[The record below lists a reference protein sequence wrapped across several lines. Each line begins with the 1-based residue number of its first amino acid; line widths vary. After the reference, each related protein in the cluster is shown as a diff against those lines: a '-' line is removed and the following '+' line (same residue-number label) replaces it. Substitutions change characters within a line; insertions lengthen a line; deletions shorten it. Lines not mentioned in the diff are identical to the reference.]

1 MTQFPR
7 TITLAALFAA
17 LLALPALAGDSH
29 AGAFTERGHHGG
41 AMRCLRAADLT
52 DTQKTDIKALFDAAR
67 PGFEADVAAIRAA
80 RKTLDTDADAG
91 ADKSVLGQDY
101 LNVRAASKKLR
112 DDHAA
117 LQAQILT
124 KLTPDQKTKVQSCL
138 DSSSH
143 GMGTHTGTDF

>member
-1 MTQFPR
+1 
-7 TITLAALFAA
+7 
-17 LLALPALAGDSH
+17 
-29 AGAFTERGHHGG
+29 
-41 AMRCLRAADLT
+41 MRCLHAADLT
-52 DTQKTDIKALFDAAR
+52 DAQKTDIKALFDAAR

-101 LNVRAASKKLR
+101 LNVRAASKKLQ

-124 KLTPDQKTKVQSCL
+124 RLTADQKTKVQSCL
-138 DSSSH
+138 DSSGH
-143 GMGTHTGTDF
+143 GTGARTGTEF